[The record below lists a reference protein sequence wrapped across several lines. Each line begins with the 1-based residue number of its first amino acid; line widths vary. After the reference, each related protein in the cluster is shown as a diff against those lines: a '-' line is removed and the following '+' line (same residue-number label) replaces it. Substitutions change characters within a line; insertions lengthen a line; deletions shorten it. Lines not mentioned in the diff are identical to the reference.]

1 MKVLYSHHGMKGKN
15 GWGRTFYMAQGLA
28 DLGHDVTLLTIN
40 PKCSF
45 FKINTII
52 YQGVKIKVLP
62 DFFPAKM
69 KSSGFAIWSTL
80 FGLIYSMFHKFEIC
94 IADCGHRFTSLPCK
108 LNRFIY
114 HSVYISEWWD
124 FFGKGGYIK
133 KKSRLFRLTYGRLE
147 CYNELNDKRKAD
159 AIVVLSTFM
168 KDRAVENGIDSEKI
182 FIVPGGS
189 IVKDV
194 KPLYPSYSSVEKR
207 KINIAYIGINNH
219 EIDLIAPFIEA
230 LKCENVKNSYRLI
243 LYGNTISN
251 EKWNQLGLSEI
262 AEYRGWLDYS
272 KDVSTLKDI
281 DVFLQLL
288 DDNNVSKAGWPN
300 KLGDYLAFGKPVIL
314 SPYGDI
320 IDFVKN
326 EKGFFIVEYNKYSI
340 LKILQEIKDI
350 PYSDLKTMGYANRQ
364 LAEKISWKNRAKN
377 IDHCRTAG
385 TSRLFAGGAACP
397 VRGRWGKPAEG
408 MAGRDCGLFR
418 EDESRH
424 GASARHARSRLGP
437 LPQGA
442 QVILRRHG
450 KKAFA
455 AFPQRAFGC
464 GDSVS
469 PGFPAFLPGTG

>member
-1 MKVLYSHHGMKGKN
+1 MKVLNSHHGMKGKN

-108 LNRFIY
+108 INRFIY

-320 IDFVKN
+320 IDFVKY
-326 EKGFFIVEYNKYSI
+326 EKDGVENPVTLNSNNNWKYTWEKLPKNINGKVAEYTVEETLVPSGYTVNTTTEGDVIVLTNNHTVTEVVAKSKQWENVANANLYRVDMELYKKGETIKIGDTKSVIGNDMASWRNCEKYDKNGNLIEYVVKETKAFFK
-340 LKILQEIKDI
+340 
-350 PYSDLKTMGYANRQ
+350 
-364 LAEKISWKNRAKN
+364 AEKHK
-377 IDHCRTAG
+377 
-385 TSRLFAGGAACP
+385 
-397 VRGRWGKPAEG
+397 
-408 MAGRDCGLFR
+408 M
-418 EDESRH
+418 
-424 GASARHARSRLGP
+424 
-437 LPQGA
+437 
-442 QVILRRHG
+442 
-450 KKAFA
+450 
-455 AFPQRAFGC
+455 
-464 GDSVS
+464 
-469 PGFPAFLPGTG
+469 

>member
-194 KPLYPSYSSVEKR
+194 KPLYPSYSSV
-207 KINIAYIGINNH
+207 
-219 EIDLIAPFIEA
+219 D
-230 LKCENVKNSYRLI
+230 S
-243 LYGNTISN
+243 S
-251 EKWNQLGLSEI
+251 
-262 AEYRGWLDYS
+262 
-272 KDVSTLKDI
+272 
-281 DVFLQLL
+281 
-288 DDNNVSKAGWPN
+288 
-300 KLGDYLAFGKPVIL
+300 
-314 SPYGDI
+314 
-320 IDFVKN
+320 
-326 EKGFFIVEYNKYSI
+326 SI
-340 LKILQEIKDI
+340 CV
-350 PYSDLKTMGYANRQ
+350 G
-364 LAEKISWKNRAKN
+364 
-377 IDHCRTAG
+377 G
-385 TSRLFAGGAACP
+385 T
-397 VRGRWGKPAEG
+397 
-408 MAGRDCGLFR
+408 
-418 EDESRH
+418 
-424 GASARHARSRLGP
+424 
-437 LPQGA
+437 
-442 QVILRRHG
+442 
-450 KKAFA
+450 
-455 AFPQRAFGC
+455 
-464 GDSVS
+464 
-469 PGFPAFLPGTG
+469 

>member
-124 FFGKGGYIK
+124 CFGKGGYIK

-377 IDHCRTAG
+377 IEYICNKIRFNNET
-385 TSRLFAGGAACP
+385 
-397 VRGRWGKPAEG
+397 VKN
-408 MAGRDCGLFR
+408 
-418 EDESRH
+418 
-424 GASARHARSRLGP
+424 
-437 LPQGA
+437 
-442 QVILRRHG
+442 
-450 KKAFA
+450 
-455 AFPQRAFGC
+455 
-464 GDSVS
+464 
-469 PGFPAFLPGTG
+469 